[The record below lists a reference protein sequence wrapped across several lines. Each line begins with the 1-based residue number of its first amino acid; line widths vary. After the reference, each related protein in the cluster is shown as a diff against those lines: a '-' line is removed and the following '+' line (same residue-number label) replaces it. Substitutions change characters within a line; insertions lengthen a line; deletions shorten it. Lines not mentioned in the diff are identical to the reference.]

1 MEILKKENV
10 VTCFYCEYH
19 ELLYTNDD
27 KVSIF
32 DKSKGICHMKNIDRR
47 SHDDICNSFV
57 LRAGIYTQK
66 WYPGKKGK
74 Y

>member
-1 MEILKKENV
+1 MLKKQNV

-27 KVSIF
+27 ASFF
-32 DKSKGICHMKNIDRR
+32 DKDKGVCHLKNINRLAND
-47 SHDDICNSFV
+47 SICDCFI
-57 LRAGIYTQK
+57 LKPGIYTQK

-74 Y
+74 F

>member
-1 MEILKKENV
+1 MIANI

-19 ELLYTNDD
+19 ELLYTNEDA
-27 KVSIF
+27 SIF
-32 DKSKGICHMKNIDRR
+32 EKSIGFCHLKNSDRLAY
-47 SHDDICNSFV
+47 DDICNSFV
-57 LRAGIYTQK
+57 LKASMYTQK